1 MQSYE
6 VHKDCL
12 TTALN
17 EVNLWQPIYFE
28 TLLNQFQQ
36 PSNGDLLPQQVQLF
50 KKTLIAKVGI

>member
-6 VHKDCL
+6 EHKDYL

-28 TLLNQFQQ
+28 TLLQ
-36 PSNGDLLPQQVQLF
+36 SVSAT
-50 KKTLIAKVGI
+50 K